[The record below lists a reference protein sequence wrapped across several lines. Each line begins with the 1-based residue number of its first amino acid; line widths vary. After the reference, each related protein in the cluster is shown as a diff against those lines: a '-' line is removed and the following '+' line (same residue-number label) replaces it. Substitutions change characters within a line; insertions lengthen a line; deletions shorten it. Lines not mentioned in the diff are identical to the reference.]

1 MTVRSYTLNYMW
13 TTANLIIEGRTATG
27 CAPLI

>member
-1 MTVRSYTLNYMW
+1 MW